1 MRSECN
7 IRNGFSLT
15 AIAQS
20 VIGTTNVSRSCS
32 GVTPEQ
38 LRPLPVVALEKLRRA
53 FENAL
58 PRSKPSFSLQLKID
72 MNTFAFLL
80 NVIQPAG
87 VPALRIGFTIA
98 LLLALGAG
106 VFIYHR
112 RDQLFGRD
120 PEVVNDTPVVRH
132 NRVEEIVFVFGGLTL
147 AVLSVL
153 YQLWFG

>member
-1 MRSECN
+1 
-7 IRNGFSLT
+7 
-15 AIAQS
+15 
-20 VIGTTNVSRSCS
+20 
-32 GVTPEQ
+32 
-38 LRPLPVVALEKLRRA
+38 
-53 FENAL
+53 
-58 PRSKPSFSLQLKID
+58 

-80 NVIQPAG
+80 AIQPAG

-98 LLLALGAG
+98 LLLVIGAV

-120 PEVVNDTPVVRH
+120 PEVANEIPAVRH
-132 NRVEEIVFVFGGLTL
+132 NRVEEIIFVLGGLTL